1 MKHER
6 PGRFRS
12 RRPYII
18 RRGSNSI
25 VQGMGMGL
33 GCFIIV
39 LLVVLIGSV
48 GLIALLF
55 MGAMM

>member
-1 MKHER
+1 
-6 PGRFRS
+6 
-12 RRPYII
+12 
-18 RRGSNSI
+18 
-25 VQGMGMGL
+25 MGL